1 MNLENSGEIQE
12 TFVTQN
18 QNKLCNKTKN
28 WLFVCL
34 IKEYCL
40 GRTKVEASFSV
51 FFFFF
56 LARHYIHPMKESY
69 LNGMASPPLV
79 HVYLCS
85 TPKYK
90 YHGIFLSP
98 RITSLPFSVLCPD
111 DWSCIQSILL
121 FPSNYSYNSP
131 FLPSQDTVSSLI
143 RQSFQCPPLDPL
155 PCSSLGVFSAILI
168 PFSLTQ
174 PPTSLTQE

>member
-18 QNKLCNKTKN
+18 QNKLCNNTKS

-34 IKEYCL
+34 IKEYHL

-51 FFFFF
+51 LFFFF
-56 LARHYIHPMKESY
+56 LARHYITSY
-69 LNGMASPPLV
+69 EGELPEWNGLSPSGSC
-79 HVYLCS
+79 LCS

-98 RITSLPFSVLCPD
+98 RITSLPISVLCPD

-131 FLPSQDTVSSLI
+131 FLPSQDALSSLI

-155 PCSSLGVFSAILI
+155 PGSSLGVFSAILI

-174 PPTSLTQE
+174 PATSLTQE